1 MQEMIKKGE
10 IRMKDKNVID
20 AEVVDNDSRSEKN
33 EEVKKDGL
41 FSKIKKKYNDVQL
54 ENKISDEFKKDAE
67 QYVIYRGTSILNG
80 NQFYAKNYEAD
91 GYIIAWLSDK
101 PVIEKA
107 LISARRNE
115 DVYKITSVEKVDVV
129 VSLDGVDYT
138 RSAYKIL
145 FGEKAI
151 KANVVKVEDNYFLL

>member
-1 MQEMIKKGE
+1 
-10 IRMKDKNVID
+10 MKDKNVID
-20 AEVVDNDSRSEKN
+20 AEVVDNEAKEEKT
-33 EEVKKDGL
+33 EGPKKDGF

-54 ENKISDEFKKDAE
+54 ENKISDAFKEKAE

-101 PVIEKA
+101 PVITDA

-115 DVYKITSVEKVDVV
+115 DVFKMSSCEKVDVV
-129 VSLDGVDYT
+129 VNLEGTDYT
-138 RSAYKIL
+138 RSAYKITL
-145 FGEKAI
+145 GEKAL
-151 KANVVKVEDNYFLL
+151 KANVVKVEDNFFLL